1 MPQTPRYRA
10 ALWWALLGM
19 LVLNVGKAVE
29 TRDRGYVTGL
39 LVGAWEQARGRG
51 LVDPADDAREQNPAS
66 AAGA

>member
-1 MPQTPRYRA
+1 
-10 ALWWALLGM
+10 M
-19 LVLNVGKAVE
+19 LVLNAGKAVE

-51 LVDPADDAREQNPAS
+51 LVDPADDARERNPAS